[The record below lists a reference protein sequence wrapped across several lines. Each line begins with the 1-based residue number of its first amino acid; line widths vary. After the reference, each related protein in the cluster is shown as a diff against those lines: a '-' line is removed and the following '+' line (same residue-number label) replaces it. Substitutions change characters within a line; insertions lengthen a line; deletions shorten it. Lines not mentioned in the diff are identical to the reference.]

1 MKCSRH
7 EQILNIINGE
17 NVNIEELK
25 RLSIDGCPDSNGIR
39 SRVWKFLLNY
49 LPCNFEKRQER
60 VTFNRQQY
68 VGYVKEFVFES
79 CMADAMP
86 ADHIN
91 KDCQRL
97 CPDFDFFRRP
107 TEFSCFSLFGKD
119 VPVGVLRR
127 RGETSTLQS
136 HSLNKNLVG
145 VTNMI
150 RLSTY
155 SPFQPNCRLSSG
167 LVSQFEE
174 DKMNCISECSLTSA
188 YHEPHWEVIERILY
202 VYYKTH
208 VSQGYVQGMNEIIA
222 PIYYVFATDPDES
235 WRSKFNLHIS
245 IFTVD
250 YCRHLTTVSTF
261 SPLHFMPQSI
271 FETSMN
277 AINGYVPHAR
287 YSGYHLNDIKE
298 SKYAEMDTFYCF
310 NNLMTEIH
318 PNFIRKLDGS
328 HEAGLGGQMKILSNL
343 LLKFDS
349 NLSKHFQK
357 IELVPEHFAFRWLS
371 LLLAREFMLPDV
383 LLLWD
388 TLFSDPHRFNL
399 LPYVCCSMLIGIRDQ
414 LLKADFPTAVQLV
427 QNYPSNVDIMDILL
441 KARAFYTNNGVDILS
456 IYSSN

>member
-86 ADHIN
+86 ADHPLNLEPDGNWITFFRDNEMLLQIN

-174 DKMNCISECSLTSA
+174 EK
-188 YHEPHWEVIERILY
+188 
-202 VYYKTH
+202 
-208 VSQGYVQGMNEIIA
+208 
-222 PIYYVFATDPDES
+222 
-235 WRSKFNLHIS
+235 
-245 IFTVD
+245 
-250 YCRHLTTVSTF
+250 
-261 SPLHFMPQSI
+261 
-271 FETSMN
+271 
-277 AINGYVPHAR
+277 
-287 YSGYHLNDIKE
+287 
-298 SKYAEMDTFYCF
+298 
-310 NNLMTEIH
+310 
-318 PNFIRKLDGS
+318 
-328 HEAGLGGQMKILSNL
+328 
-343 LLKFDS
+343 
-349 NLSKHFQK
+349 
-357 IELVPEHFAFRWLS
+357 
-371 LLLAREFMLPDV
+371 
-383 LLLWD
+383 
-388 TLFSDPHRFNL
+388 
-399 LPYVCCSMLIGIRDQ
+399 
-414 LLKADFPTAVQLV
+414 
-427 QNYPSNVDIMDILL
+427 
-441 KARAFYTNNGVDILS
+441 
-456 IYSSN
+456 

>member
-86 ADHIN
+86 ADHPLNLEPDGNWITFFRDNEMLLQIN

-235 WRSKFNLHIS
+235 WR
-245 IFTVD
+245 
-250 YCRHLTTVSTF
+250 
-261 SPLHFMPQSI
+261 
-271 FETSMN
+271 
-277 AINGYVPHAR
+277 
-287 YSGYHLNDIKE
+287 
-298 SKYAEMDTFYCF
+298 KYAEMDTFYCF